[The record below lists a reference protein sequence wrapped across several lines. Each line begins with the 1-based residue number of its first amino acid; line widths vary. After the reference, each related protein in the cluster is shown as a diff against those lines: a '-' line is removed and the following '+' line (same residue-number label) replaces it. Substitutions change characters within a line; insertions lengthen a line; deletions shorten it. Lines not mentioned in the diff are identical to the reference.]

1 MPSGKVKWFN
11 NRKKYGF
18 IIKDDNGKDIFFHIK
33 GISDPMLRNIISS
46 EQNVTF
52 LIIKDQKGERAID
65 VKSKL

>member
-1 MPSGKVKWFN
+1 MEKTF
-11 NRKKYGF
+11 
-18 IIKDDNGKDIFFHIK
+18 FFHVK

-52 LIIKDQKGERAID
+52 LIMKDQKGERAVD